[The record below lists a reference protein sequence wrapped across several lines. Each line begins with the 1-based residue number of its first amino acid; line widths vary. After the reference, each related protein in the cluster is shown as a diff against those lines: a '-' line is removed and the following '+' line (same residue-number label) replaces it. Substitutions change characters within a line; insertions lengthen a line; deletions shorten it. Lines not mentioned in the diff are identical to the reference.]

1 MSVVF
6 FILKNSKSIYVEI
19 YIADWFKM
27 GDGVLW
33 ELVGFLYGKIR
44 TYMLNLIY
52 ILIVLAEIFYLTEKE
67 IVNER
72 NSNHNI

>member
-1 MSVVF
+1 MVF

-27 GDGVLW
+27 GHGVLW

-44 TYMLNLIY
+44 TCMLNLIY

>member
-1 MSVVF
+1 MVF